1 MNFLNPIYLFALAA
15 VAIPVLIH
23 IFSRR
28 RVPQVPFSSI
38 RFLNPSDRRSMVR
51 INLRRLLLLALR
63 MIGIALLALVFARP
77 VVRGALAALFPSG
90 GSRAACVLLDRSF
103 SMGVASDEG
112 TAFER
117 AKARL
122 ASVLDNLEKDDDVAI
137 VLFDTARETA
147 YDGALQRDAT
157 RAVLKDLRAS
167 WGGTDLRSAV
177 ALGRAKLEDSRRDV
191 RELYLISDLQRTGLG
206 TARDTAATRAPLR
219 AFILPVRTDA
229 AANIA
234 VEEVLTPRVALH
246 KGETVQLTVRLRNTS
261 RELPAR
267 FPLEV
272 SVGGRRIMEKEI
284 NIPAAGETDETV
296 VFPADWAGWVEG
308 VVKKRA
314 DRLPADD
321 TRYFTLRVEEK
332 VKVLLL
338 ANEAGYYL
346 ARALS
351 PGGAEGD
358 ISLVEKRWREFT
370 SAELGACDVAI
381 LGPGGS
387 PSPGD
392 VELIDRFVSAGGKA
406 IVLVIPGL
414 EGAVSKLSRVSPRI
428 GFTEMPQGYFNIMKP
443 PATPSFL
450 APFNE
455 EDLAALSRI
464 KFRRA
469 AIVSNVPERDILLR
483 FAAGTP
489 FVWQESRGA
498 GTLVFAAIDPTPSA
512 GDLVL
517 SPYFLPLVQ
526 QLVLA
531 TGQRAPAA
539 GGSLIGESIVW
550 RTGAGEQVTCRLP
563 GGAEVKPAPAPQSLG
578 RGAVIIPPVEE
589 PGFVTIL
596 EKGEVKGKIAVNPDC
611 RKESDLG
618 AFAAKEAADSLGL
631 ESTMIVEEGRELA
644 AAVRTAREGREI
656 SMPLILAAILVFVAE
671 GIIAQRE
678 KGEGREGVSEGV
690 RRDAVP

>member
-15 VAIPVLIH
+15 VAIPILIH

-63 MIGIALLALVFARP
+63 ILGIALVALVFARP
-77 VVRGALAALFPSG
+77 VVRGGLAALFPSG

-103 SMGVASDEG
+103 SMGAASDEG
-112 TAFER
+112 TAFDR

-122 ASVLDNLEKDDDVAI
+122 ASVLDNLEKDDDVSI
-137 VLFDTARETA
+137 VLFDTAREVA
-147 YDGALQRDAT
+147 YDGALQRDALG
-157 RAVLKDLRAS
+157 AVLKDLRPS

-177 ALGRAKLEDSRRDV
+177 ALGRAKLEGSRRDV

-206 TARDTAATRAPLR
+206 TARDTTARRLPLR
-219 AFILPVRTDA
+219 AFIVPVRTEN
-229 AANIA
+229 AANVA

-246 KGETVQLTVRLRNTS
+246 KGETVQLKVRLRNTS
-261 RELPAR
+261 RELAAR

-284 NIPAAGETDETV
+284 NMPAASETDETV
-296 VFPADWAGWVEG
+296 VFPAEQAGWIEG
-308 VVKKRA
+308 VVKKRV

-321 TRYFTLRVEEK
+321 TRYFVVHVEEK
-332 VKVLLL
+332 VSVLLL
-338 ANEAGYYL
+338 ANESGYYL
-346 ARALS
+346 AQALS
-351 PGGAEGD
+351 PAGSEGD

-370 SAELGACDVAI
+370 SAGLGARDVVI

-387 PSPGD
+387 PTAGD

-414 EGAVSKLSRVSPRI
+414 EGAVSKLSRVSPKI

-443 PATPSFL
+443 PAVPPFL

-455 EDLAALSRI
+455 DDLAALSRI
-464 KFRRA
+464 KFRKA
-469 AIVSNVPERDILLR
+469 AIAANVPERDVLLR
-483 FAAGTP
+483 FATGTP
-489 FVWQESRGA
+489 FIWQESRGA
-498 GTLVFAAIDPTPSA
+498 GTLVFAAIDPTPAA

-531 TGQRAPAA
+531 TGQRAPA
-539 GGSLIGESIVW
+539 GEGSLIGESIVW
-550 RTGAGEQVTCRLP
+550 RTEAAENVVCRLP
-563 GGAEVKPAPAPQSLG
+563 GGAEIKPAQAPERLG

-589 PGFVTIL
+589 PGFVTIM
-596 EKGEVKGKIAVNPDC
+596 ERGEVKGKIAVNPDC
-611 RKESDLG
+611 RKESELG
-618 AFAAKEAADSLGL
+618 ALAAKEAADSLGL
-631 ESTMIVEEGRELA
+631 ESTMIVQEGRDLTP
-644 AAVRTAREGREI
+644 AVHTAREGREI
-656 SMPLILAAILVFVAE
+656 SMPLILAAILVFVVE
-671 GIIAQRE
+671 GVIAQ
-678 KGEGREGVSEGV
+678 GR
-690 RRDAVP
+690 PK

>member
-15 VAIPVLIH
+15 VAIPILIH

-63 MIGIALLALVFARP
+63 IIGIALVALVFARP
-77 VVRGALAALFPSG
+77 VVRGSLATLFPSG
-90 GSRAACVLLDRSF
+90 GSRAACILLDRSF

-117 AKARL
+117 AASRL
-122 ASVLDNLEKDDDVAI
+122 ASVLDNLEKDDEVSI
-137 VLFDTARETA
+137 VLFDTAREAA
-147 YDGALQRDAT
+147 YDGALQRDAV
-157 RAVLKDLRAS
+157 RAVLKDLHVS
-167 WGGTDLRSAV
+167 WGGTDLKNAV
-177 ALGRAKLEDSRRDV
+177 AFARAKLEGSRRDV
-191 RELYLISDLQRTGLG
+191 RELYLISDLQKTGLG
-206 TARDTAATRAPLR
+206 SASDTTARRAPLR
-219 AFILPVRTDA
+219 AFILPVQTEA
-229 AANIA
+229 AGNVA

-246 KGETVQLTVRLRNTS
+246 KGETVQLKVRLRNTS
-261 RELPAR
+261 RELAAR

-284 NIPAAGETDETV
+284 NMPAASATDETV

-308 VVKKRA
+308 VVKKRP
-314 DRLPADD
+314 DRLSADD
-321 TRYFTLRVEEK
+321 TRYFTLHVEEK
-332 VKVLLL
+332 VGVLLL
-338 ANEAGYYL
+338 ANETGYYL
-346 ARALS
+346 AQALS
-351 PGGAEGD
+351 PAGVEGD

-370 SAELGACDVAI
+370 SAELRTANVVV

-406 IVLVIPGL
+406 VVLVIPGL
-414 EGAVSKLSRVSPRI
+414 EGVVSKLSRVSPRI
-428 GFTEMPQGYFNIMKP
+428 GFTEMPQGYFSIMKP
-443 PATPSFL
+443 PVAPSFL

-464 KFRRA
+464 KFRKA
-469 AIVSNVPERDILLR
+469 AIVANVPERDVLLR
-483 FAAGTP
+483 FGTGTP
-489 FVWQESRGA
+489 FIWQESRGA

-512 GDLVL
+512 SDLVL

-531 TGQRAPAA
+531 TGPRAPAG

-550 RTGAGEQVTCRLP
+550 RTEPGENVTCRLP
-563 GGAEVKPAPAPQSLG
+563 GGAEIKPEQAPERIG
-578 RGAVIIPPVEE
+578 RDAVIIPPVEE

-596 EKGEVKGKIAVNPDC
+596 QGGEVKGKIAVNPDC

-618 AFAAKEAADSLGL
+618 ALAAKQAADSLGL
-631 ESTMIVEEGRELA
+631 ESTMIVQEGRELTP
-644 AAVRTAREGREI
+644 AVHTAREGREI

-678 KGEGREGVSEGV
+678 KG
-690 RRDAVP
+690 DTK